1 MNGIDLEFIFK
12 KRGHSP
18 ETCRL
23 YSERNKIL
31 QPNKTRIVGR
41 GRDNERLQEY
51 RPSQQGRKE
60 IERINIMSY
69 NRFFYYCE
77 GLGT

>member
-1 MNGIDLEFIFK
+1 MDKVSRIDLEFIFK

-18 ETCRL
+18 EASRL
-23 YSERNKIL
+23 RSEGNKIL

-51 RPSQQGRKE
+51 RLPKKAEKRSNG
-60 IERINIMSY
+60 S
-69 NRFFYYCE
+69 
-77 GLGT
+77 TS